1 MADCHQRL
9 EPGRHP
15 DGFVPSH
22 DVVQVHDLLG
32 ECICALGHPCIFD
45 HPQEQPVY
53 NPGHIR
59 RWTGSWRNA
68 PAVGVRHGGGVSGG
82 CRSTDKMFIPPSNLP
97 VCPRTRMTLKRTM
110 LRAIPRNLLASAN
123 HPLHILHD
131 SRFLLLHSALLQ
143 VETPAFHD
151 WLCLASSGPIPEFQA
166 SEFQSC
172 RFGRP
177 LASPIQMDDQ
187 APAAEESSV
196 AVV

>member
-59 RWTGSWRNA
+59 RWTESWRNA
-68 PAVGVRHGGGVSGG
+68 PAVGVRHGGGVSG
-82 CRSTDKMFIPPSNLP
+82 
-97 VCPRTRMTLKRTM
+97 V
-110 LRAIPRNLLASAN
+110 
-123 HPLHILHD
+123 
-131 SRFLLLHSALLQ
+131 LQ